1 MLNKIKSLHLR
12 RGEQAEDQAEKFLAG
27 KGFAIVARNYRCKAG
42 EIDLI
47 MEDGDTLVM
56 VEVRYRKNATY
67 GSALESITPR
77 KQARIIAAANHY
89 LVARR
94 IDRPVRFDVIGISG
108 NNTLDWVPD
117 AFQVGC

>member
-1 MLNKIKSLHLR
+1 MLNKLKALHLR
-12 RGEQAEDQAEKFLAG
+12 RGEQAENRAEKFLTG
-27 KGFAIVARNYRCKAG
+27 KGFTTVVRNYRCKSG

-56 VEVRYRKNATY
+56 VEVRYRKNDTF

-77 KQARIIAAANHY
+77 KQARIIAAAGHY
-89 LVARR
+89 LATQH

-108 NNTLDWVPD
+108 NNTLNWVHN
-117 AFQVGC
+117 AFQAVS